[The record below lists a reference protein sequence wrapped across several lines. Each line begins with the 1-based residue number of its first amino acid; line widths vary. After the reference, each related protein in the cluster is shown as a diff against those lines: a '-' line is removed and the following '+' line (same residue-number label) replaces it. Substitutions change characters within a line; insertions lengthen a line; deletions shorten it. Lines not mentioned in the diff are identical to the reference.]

1 MVIKAN
7 NIPWLLIIS
16 SILNDIQIWY
26 AAMWLHT
33 VNVCINLI
41 NSPLFKKYI
50 IYTLYIFY
58 STCNGIFLAVQNF
71 SHKIEIWW
79 LKIPLIL
86 KVMRFGWKLWRQTR
100 CHAVQNQK
108 KKKKNT
114 GTWNIWWKNG
124 LNKKIYEK
132 LTDESGRKKN
142 QYEYITATRNCSSQ
156 N

>member
-7 NIPWLLIIS
+7 NIPWLLSIN
-16 SILNDIQIWY
+16 SILNDIQLTTD
-26 AAMWLHT
+26 MLFRT

-86 KVMRFGWKLWRQTR
+86 KDFVKVMRFGWKLWRQTR

-108 KKKKNT
+108 KKILET
-114 GTWNIWWKNG
+114 FEKNG
-124 LNKKIYEK
+124 LNKKICEK

-142 QYEYITATRNCSSQ
+142 QYE
-156 N
+156 

>member
-7 NIPWLLIIS
+7 NIPWLLSIN
-16 SILNDIQIWY
+16 SILNDIQLTTD
-26 AAMWLHT
+26 MLFHT
-33 VNVCINLI
+33 LNVCINLI
-41 NSPLFKKYI
+41 NSRLFKKYI

-108 KKKKNT
+108 KKN
-114 GTWNIWWKNG
+114 TWNIWKNG

-132 LTDESGRKKN
+132 LTDEGGRKKIN
-142 QYEYITATRNCSSQ
+142 MNVTATRNCSSQ

>member
-7 NIPWLLIIS
+7 NIPWLLSIN
-16 SILNDIQIWY
+16 SILNDIQLTTD
-26 AAMWLHT
+26 MLFHT

-108 KKKKNT
+108 KKILET
-114 GTWNIWWKNG
+114 F
-124 LNKKIYEK
+124 EK
-132 LTDESGRKKN
+132 M
-142 QYEYITATRNCSSQ
+142 A
-156 N
+156 

>member
-7 NIPWLLIIS
+7 NIPWLLSIN
-16 SILNDIQIWY
+16 SILNDIQLTTD
-26 AAMWLHT
+26 MLFHT

-86 KVMRFGWKLWRQTR
+86 KVMRFGWKLGRQDAMQ
-100 CHAVQNQK
+100 CKIK

-114 GTWNIWWKNG
+114 GTWNIWKNG

-132 LTDESGRKKN
+132 FTDESGRKKN
-142 QYEYITATRNCSSQ
+142 QYE
-156 N
+156 